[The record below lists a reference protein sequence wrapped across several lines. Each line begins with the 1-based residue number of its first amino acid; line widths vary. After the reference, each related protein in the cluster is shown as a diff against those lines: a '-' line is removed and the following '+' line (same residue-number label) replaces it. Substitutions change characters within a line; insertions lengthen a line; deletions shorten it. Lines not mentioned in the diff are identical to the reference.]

1 MPPSPSAAGLLGL
14 WFEDKERTG
23 FMRTPATAARQ
34 QQTAVTPQHL
44 VLLGDSTFDNAAYTR
59 GEPSVIA
66 HLASVLPGGWR
77 ATLAAVDGATTRTL
91 RPQLARVPSDATHLV
106 ISIGGNDALANVD
119 LLSLPVRST
128 AEALALFGARV
139 SSFEAAYADAV
150 DSAASLTI
158 PMTVCTIYNGR
169 LPDPAEAAL
178 ARVALMMFN
187 DVIVRA
193 ALARKTGLIDLRL
206 VCAAPEDYANP
217 IEPSGQGG
225 RKIAAAVV
233 AAVESSCARG
243 L

>member
-1 MPPSPSAAGLLGL
+1 MRLLRL
-14 WFEDKERTG
+14 SFEDKERIG
-23 FMRTPATAARQ
+23 SMRNATI
-34 QQTAVTPQHL
+34 TAERLHVDVKPEHI

-66 HLASVLPGGWR
+66 HLASALPGGWR

-106 ISIGGNDALANVD
+106 ISVGGNDALANID

-128 AEALALFGARV
+128 ADALALFGARV
-139 SSFEAAYADAV
+139 SAFEAAYADAV
-150 DSAASLTI
+150 EAAASLTI
-158 PMTVCTIYNGR
+158 PMTLCTIYNGR

-178 ARVALMMFN
+178 ARIALMMFN
-187 DVIVRA
+187 DVIVRT
-193 ALARKTGLIDLRL
+193 ALARKAGIIDLRL

-225 RKIAAAVV
+225 RKIAGAVV
-233 AAVESSCARG
+233 AAVESSARG